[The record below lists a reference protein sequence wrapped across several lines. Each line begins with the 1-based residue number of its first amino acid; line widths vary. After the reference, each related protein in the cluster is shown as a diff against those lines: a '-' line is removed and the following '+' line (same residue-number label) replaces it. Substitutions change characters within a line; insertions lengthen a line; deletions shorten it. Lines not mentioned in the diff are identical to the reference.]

1 VIKCTK
7 NVGQISQVRRNFV
20 PRSVLNAADC
30 NIAETWMILHSK
42 QKHDLSPLPEI
53 ANELQKG
60 RDKLQLRVRFFIQ
73 LHKNA
78 MIESAPS
85 HVIKQFEEQF

>member
-1 VIKCTK
+1 
-7 NVGQISQVRRNFV
+7 
-20 PRSVLNAADC
+20 
-30 NIAETWMILHSK
+30 MILHSK
-42 QKHDLSPLPEI
+42 QKRGLSPLPEI